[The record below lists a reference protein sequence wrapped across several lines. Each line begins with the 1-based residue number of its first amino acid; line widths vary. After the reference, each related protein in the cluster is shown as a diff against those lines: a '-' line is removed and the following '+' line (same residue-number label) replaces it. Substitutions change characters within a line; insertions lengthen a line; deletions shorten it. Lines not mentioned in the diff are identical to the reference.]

1 MRPRSNPPLTETGEI
16 TLLAL
21 DCLSSRLNAGRRSNE
36 ALANRAIQLFG
47 LFRVF
52 GEQPVGSQNETGA
65 KPQNPGAR
73 PFHPRLEPERD
84 AAANRTTTRV

>member
-1 MRPRSNPPLTETGEI
+1 MRPRSNPPLMETGEI

-52 GEQPVGSQNETGA
+52 GEQLVGSQ
-65 KPQNPGAR
+65 
-73 PFHPRLEPERD
+73 
-84 AAANRTTTRV
+84 ANLRKTKGPTSFPLIRT

>member
-1 MRPRSNPPLTETGEI
+1 METGEI

-21 DCLSSRLNAGRRSNE
+21 DCLSSRLNAGLRSNE

-52 GEQPVGSQNETGA
+52 GEQLVGSQTNLRETKGPTFSPLIRTLA
-65 KPQNPGAR
+65 RCRREQNDDPC
-73 PFHPRLEPERD
+73 LS
-84 AAANRTTTRV
+84 V